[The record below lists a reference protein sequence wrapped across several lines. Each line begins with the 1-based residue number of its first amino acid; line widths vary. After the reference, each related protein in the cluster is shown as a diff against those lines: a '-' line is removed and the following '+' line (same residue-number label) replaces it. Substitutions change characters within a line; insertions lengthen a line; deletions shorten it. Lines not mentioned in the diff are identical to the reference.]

1 MIYFKTSN
9 VSTKIDNTEDLE
21 NESFNQ
27 NQI

>member
-1 MIYFKTSN
+1 MIYFKASN

-21 NESFNQ
+21 IESFNQ